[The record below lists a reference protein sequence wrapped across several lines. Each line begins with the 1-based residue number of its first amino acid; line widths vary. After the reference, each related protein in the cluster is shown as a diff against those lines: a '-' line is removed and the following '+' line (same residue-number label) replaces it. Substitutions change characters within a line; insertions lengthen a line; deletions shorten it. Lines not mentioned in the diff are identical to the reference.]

1 MFISCGSLPF
11 GSDFSWEATTAS
23 RDWPPGPP
31 TCPPVA
37 EGLPDPGK
45 VTPGGEAVDKE
56 AASVVESLAA
66 TAARL
71 AAVLVAACT
80 RLTADFDSDS
90 SRIML
95 LKKKN
100 ILLTQKFQ
108 DFTLIK

>member
-95 LKKKN
+95 LKKR
-100 ILLTQKFQ
+100 ISY
-108 DFTLIK
+108 